1 MAHPFTGASPNRTNK
16 PVGSIL
22 IVVSPARRPPTRT
35 RILDA
40 ADRLFGEHGIRAVG
54 VEAIVAAADT
64 AKTTLYAHFGS
75 KDGLVVAYL
84 QRRAAERQV
93 RLERALA
100 LHRGSPVERVLLL
113 YDLLAVEVGEPGYR
127 GSPFA
132 NARVE
137 LGAEHPAAAVAR
149 EHSQWLLDAFT
160 GLATEAAAPD
170 PPALAAQLLLL
181 YEAALQGGD
190 AAARTAK
197 TAAEGLLTALT
208 AQPAPTLRA
217 TTRLP
222 PGGSAEAQRL
232 VAFLNSAHL
241 PDGDDQL
248 TDDRAGPWIA
258 GWLADASRPAPVA
271 LVGQPAMAAAAAELL
286 VVREGLRELAAV
298 NCGDQADPHRVA
310 QAVAQLERT
319 PLLVELAS
327 GPKPRLTPATGEDRF
342 GHVDHAVAGADP
354 TTATAHRADP
364 TTATAHRADPT
375 TATAHRADHAA
386 AEAARLVIAVVAC
399 DYLAVRARD
408 EWSRIKVCG
417 SPDCR
422 WAFVDG
428 TRNRSRRWCDMAGC
442 GNRAKN
448 RAWRH
453 RQTPVTS

>member
-1 MAHPFTGASPNRTNK
+1 M
-16 PVGSIL
+16 
-22 IVVSPARRPPTRT
+22 SPARRPPTRT

-54 VEAIVAAADT
+54 VDAIVAAAAT

-84 QRRAAERQV
+84 QRRAAQRQE

-100 LHRGSPVERVLLL
+100 LHRGSPVERVLHL
-113 YDLLAVEVGEPGYR
+113 YDLLAVEVGEPGHR

-181 YEAALQGGD
+181 YEAALQGG
-190 AAARTAK
+190 ASPRTAK
-197 TAAEGLLTALT
+197 TAVEGLLTALT

-217 TTRLP
+217 TAGLH
-222 PGGSAEAQRL
+222 PGGSAQAQRL

-248 TDDRAGPWIA
+248 ADDRAGPWIA
-258 GWLADASRPAPVA
+258 GWLAAASRPAPAA
-271 LVGQPAMAAAAAELL
+271 LVGQPALTAAPAELL

-310 QAVAQLERT
+310 QAVAQLERA
-319 PLLVELAS
+319 PLLVELAP
-327 GPKPRLTPATGEDRF
+327 GAEPWLIPATGEDRF

-354 TTATAHRADP
+354 TTATARRTDP
-364 TTATAHRADPT
+364 TTAAAHRG
-375 TATAHRADHAA
+375 DHAA
-386 AEAARLVIAVVAC
+386 AEAARLVIAVVVG
-399 DYLAVRARD
+399 DYLAVRARG
-408 EWSRIKVCG
+408 EWPRIKVCG